1 MQGTGHL
8 DALSLFPVPTRARIL
23 FVDDDELV
31 LRSIRRLLRGKEKDW
46 DLVFVS
52 DGHAAL
58 RELSQVPVDVVVS
71 DVQMATMGGSKLL
84 SAIQERHPDV
94 ARIVLS
100 GETDPRVVY
109 RMVPFAHQYLAKP
122 FDASNLTH
130 TLRRACALRSLLTNS
145 GIRAVVGRSNDLPAA
160 PATYIELT
168 QALKNPDST
177 TRQVANIVERDVGI
191 SARVL
196 SIVSSSFFGVPRSVS
211 TIAAAVGYLGLET
224 VRTLVLAC
232 EIVRTFVPPA
242 SLAAFSIDELEEHG
256 LRTGRLARAM
266 LEPNAFAEDAFIAG
280 LLHRVGQLVLASRVP
295 HRFAEVMDRAAAT
308 GQNLLDTELAVIGVT
323 HAQVGAYLLGL
334 WGLRQRVVEA
344 VAYHPRPERLDT
356 AFGIPSAVHV
366 ASILAG
372 NADAPVGAEPSAD
385 MRAIPMDYLERM
397 GVGSQVSLWREAAHD
412 APPGKKLGDA

>member
-8 DALSLFPVPTRARIL
+8 DALSLFPVPTRARIV

-46 DLVFVS
+46 DLVFAS

-58 RELSQVPVDVVVS
+58 REVERAPIDVIVS
-71 DVQMATMGGSKLL
+71 DVQMGTMGGSQLL
-84 SAIQERHPDV
+84 ATIQERHPDV

-109 RMVPFAHQYLAKP
+109 RTVPFAHQYVSKP
-122 FDASNLTH
+122 FDATNLTY
-130 TLRRACALRSLLTNS
+130 TLRRACALRSLLTN
-145 GIRAVVGRSNDLPAA
+145 GAIRAIVGRSNDLPAA

-168 QALKNPDST
+168 QALKSPDTT
-177 TRQVANIVERDVGI
+177 TRQVADIVERDVGI

-196 SIVSSSFFGVPRSVS
+196 SLASSSFFGAPRSVS
-211 TIAAAVGYLGLET
+211 SVAAAVGYLGLDT

-232 EIVRTFVPPA
+232 EIVQTFAPA
-242 SLAAFSIDELEEHG
+242 SSLGAFSIDELEEHG

-266 LEPNAFAEDAFIAG
+266 LEPGAFAEDAFVAG
-280 LLHRVGQLVLASRVP
+280 LLHRIGQLVLASRAP
-295 HRFAEVMDRAAAT
+295 HRLAEIMDRAAKT
-308 GQNLLDTELAVIGVT
+308 EQSLLDTELTVLGVT

-344 VAYHPRPERLDT
+344 VAYHARPERLDT

-366 ASILAG
+366 ASILAR
-372 NADAPVGAEPSAD
+372 NADATVVAEPSSD
-385 MRAIPMDYLERM
+385 MRAIPMAHLERL
-397 GVGSQVSLWREAAHD
+397 GVAHQLPYWREAARD
-412 APPGKKLGDA
+412 APRVRGDA